1 MFNDSKG
8 VVHMENNNACQEKIN
23 NLINR
28 VNNLSEEQFDKYINL
43 LYREGLISLNNGQQY
58 LHQD

>member
-1 MFNDSKG
+1 
-8 VVHMENNNACQEKIN
+8 MENNNACQEKIN

-43 LYREGLISLNNGQQY
+43 LYREDLISLSNDQEY

>member
-1 MFNDSKG
+1 MG
-8 VVHMENNNACQEKIN
+8 NNNAYQEKIN

-43 LYREGLISLNNGQQY
+43 LYREDLISLNNGQQY